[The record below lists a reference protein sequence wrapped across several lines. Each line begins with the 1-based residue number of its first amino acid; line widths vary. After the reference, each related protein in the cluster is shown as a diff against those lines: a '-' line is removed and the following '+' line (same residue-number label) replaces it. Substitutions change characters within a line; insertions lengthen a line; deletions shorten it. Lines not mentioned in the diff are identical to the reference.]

1 LRYGTEAGMS
11 TYDSGKQFI
20 NHLYALIKA
29 IQVYDVNNDVVQ
41 TNAQR
46 LFTHMQTIF
55 TLYARLE
62 LVRYRDYIFFNKQR
76 MRFEIE
82 GYASLQFM
90 HTRLKTFQIKSMTF
104 IQGITKHELIY
115 FCQLFKK
122 LPNEFVKALNRENM
136 PNVLVELSSGDDE
149 IPDFLK
155 DDARVKRSYF
165 KALKVTKN
173 LMQNLWVNR
182 PVDVRQSRRIVYNLI
197 DSISR
202 DEFGILALTAIKNF
216 DEYTYNHSLNVGI
229 LSLAVGQRIGL
240 DKKDLADIGTAGLLH
255 DIGKVSIPKELIY
268 KPGKL
273 SDKEW
278 DILKLHSAYGVKQI
292 LRTRGLDDTG
302 LVSMTVAYQHHWNF
316 DGSGY
321 PQHDERD
328 KPVLFS
334 RIVRMCDSYDAMT
347 TPRVYQPIPYPP
359 FVALRVLWK
368 LKTTCF
374 DPLLIKV
381 FMQLLGL
388 YPVGT
393 CMILENDT
401 VALVIRQNEGHP
413 EKPVIKIVRDS
424 KGAKIDGEVIDL
436 TTNGKAAIKK
446 LVFAQKYGINP
457 ASYFV

>member
-1 LRYGTEAGMS
+1 MS
-11 TYDSGKQFI
+11 TYDSGKLFI
-20 NHLYALIKA
+20 NHLYALIKS

-41 TNAQR
+41 TNVQR
-46 LFTHMQTIF
+46 LFNHMQTVF

-82 GYASLQFM
+82 GYASLQFI
-90 HTRLKTFQIKSMTF
+90 HTKLKTFQIKSMTF
-104 IQGITKHELIY
+104 VQGITKPELVY

-122 LPNEFVKALNRENM
+122 LPNEFAKVLNQKNM
-136 PNVLVELSSGDDE
+136 PNVFIELSSGDEE

-268 KPGKL
+268 KPSKL
-273 SDKEW
+273 SDNEW
-278 DILKLHSAYGVKQI
+278 EILKLHSDYGVKQI

-321 PQHDERD
+321 PKHDERD
-328 KPVLFS
+328 RPVLFS

-368 LKTTCF
+368 LRTTCF
-374 DPLLIKV
+374 DPLLTKV

-393 CMILENDT
+393 CMILQNDT
-401 VALVIRQNEGHP
+401 VALVIRQNEGQP
-413 EKPVIKIVRDS
+413 EKPVIKIVRDT
-424 KGAKIDGEVIDL
+424 KGGTIDGEIIDL
-436 TTNGKAAIKK
+436 SANGKASIKQ

>member
-1 LRYGTEAGMS
+1 MS

-20 NHLYALIKA
+20 NYFYALIKS

-41 TNAQR
+41 TNVQR
-46 LFTHMQTIF
+46 LFNYMQTVF
-55 TLYARLE
+55 TLYARLD

-76 MRFEIE
+76 MRYEIE

-90 HTRLKTFQIKSMTF
+90 HTKLKHLQIKSLIFM
-104 IQGITKHELIY
+104 QGITKQEIVL
-115 FCQLFKK
+115 FCLLFKK
-122 LPNEFVKALNRENM
+122 SDEEFSRALNKINFS
-136 PNVLVELSSGDDE
+136 NIAVEFSTGDDV
-149 IPDFLK
+149 IPDFLR

-197 DSISR
+197 DSLSR

-229 LSLAVGQRIGL
+229 LALAVGQRIGL
-240 DKKDLADIGTAGLLH
+240 NKKDLADIGTAGILH

-268 KPGKL
+268 KPEKL
-273 SDKEW
+273 TDNEW
-278 DILKLHSAYGVKQI
+278 KILKLHSDYGVKQI
-292 LRTRGLDDTG
+292 LKTRGLDDTG
-302 LVSMTVAYQHHWNF
+302 LVSMTVAYQHHWNY

-321 PQHDERD
+321 PAHEEHD

-334 RIVRMCDSYDAMT
+334 RIVRLCDSYDAMT

-368 LKTTCF
+368 LRELCF
-374 DPLLIKV
+374 DPLLLKI
-381 FMQLLGL
+381 FIQLLGL

-393 CMILENDT
+393 CMVLGTGEI
-401 VALVIRQNEGHP
+401 ALVIRQNEGLP
-413 EKPVIKIVRDS
+413 INPVIKIVRDRDEN
-424 KGAKIDGEVIDL
+424 KIDGAVIDL
-436 TTNGKAAIKK
+436 STQNDTKIAK

-457 ASYFV
+457 ATYFV

>member
-1 LRYGTEAGMS
+1 MS

-20 NHLYALIKA
+20 NYFYALIKS
-29 IQVYDVNNDVVQ
+29 IQVYDVHNDVVQ
-41 TNAQR
+41 TNVQR
-46 LFTHMQTIF
+46 LFNYMQTVF
-55 TLYARLE
+55 TLYGRLD

-76 MRFEIE
+76 MRYEIE

-90 HTRLKTFQIKSMTF
+90 HTRLKHLQIKSLVF
-104 IQGITKHELIY
+104 IQGITKQELVS
-115 FCQLFKK
+115 FCLLFKK
-122 LPNEFVKALNRENM
+122 ADEEFAPALAKTAFSNIA
-136 PNVLVELSSGDDE
+136 VEFSTDQEEL
-149 IPDFLK
+149 PDFLK
-155 DDARVKRSYF
+155 DDARIKRSYF

-173 LMQNLWVNR
+173 LMQNLWINR

-197 DSISR
+197 DSLSR
-202 DEFGILALTAIKNF
+202 DEFGIVALTAIKNF

-240 DKKDLADIGTAGLLH
+240 NKKDLADIGTAGLLH

-268 KPGKL
+268 KPEKL
-273 SDKEW
+273 TDDEW
-278 DILKLHSAYGVKQI
+278 QVLKLHSDYGVKQI

-302 LVSMTVAYQHHWNF
+302 LVSMTVAYQHHWNY
-316 DGSGY
+316 DGTGY
-321 PQHDERD
+321 PSHDERD

-334 RIVRMCDSYDAMT
+334 RIVRICDSYDAMT
-347 TPRVYQPIPYPP
+347 TPRIYQPIPYPP

-368 LKTTCF
+368 SKAACF
-374 DPLLIKV
+374 DPLLLKI

-393 CMILENDT
+393 CMILRTGEI
-401 VALVIRQNEGHP
+401 ALVIRQNEGLP
-413 EKPVIKIVRDS
+413 NKPVIKIVRDRHEE
-424 KGAKIDGEVIDL
+424 KVDGTIIDL
-436 TTNGKAAIKK
+436 STTNDTEITQ